1 MPSQAQHR
9 WLRAYAASERLN
21 RHLSSLSQHYTAALQ
36 PSANALGNALGLPD
50 EATSIFAEEVI
61 RGTAAASL
69 AQLLA
74 LLNPVLR
81 KLAGLPSWQIT
92 SPGHGKRCYRGT
104 LL

>member
-1 MPSQAQHR
+1 MPSHAQHG
-9 WLRAYAASERLN
+9 WLRAYAASERLS
-21 RHLSSLSQHYTAALQ
+21 RHLSSLSQNYTAALQ

-50 EATSIFAEEVI
+50 EAISIFAEEVI
-61 RGTAAASL
+61 RGTAAAPL

-81 KLAGLPSWQIT
+81 QLAGLPSWQII
-92 SPGHGKRCYRGT
+92 SPGRGKQAQR